1 MPRILGVDR
10 RLTIIA
16 AAAASVAALIA
27 FASGGP
33 RPAAAD
39 TASATA
45 KVADI
50 KLFSPKNGDEAG
62 LGNRGWFVDLRADF
76 NLPLERTGFTG
87 LQLTGPAGHNNVPP
101 FPGTFSMGQD
111 DRFKGLIVLV
121 ATNQAGAGSN
131 VANLFN
137 VSGVTNRD
145 ADKTQIWDT
154 WIVGAPVFGQ
164 NTDSTVYAAIAADKN
179 HNGILD
185 DAPASIADAD
195 GDGDIDEQDL
205 QAFGVASNVEQARF
219 HIRD

>member
-1 MPRILGVDR
+1 MPRILRVDR
-10 RLTIIA
+10 RMIAVA
-16 AAAASVAALIA
+16 AAAATLTALIA
-27 FASGGP
+27 FAGGGP
-33 RPAAAD
+33 RPA
-39 TASATA
+39 SAGSGDGGG
-45 KVADI
+45 KLADI
-50 KLFSPKNGDEAG
+50 RLFSPRNGDEAG

-76 NLPLERTGFTG
+76 KLPLERTGFSG

-145 ADKTQIWDT
+145 GDETQIWDT

-164 NTDSTVYAAIAADKN
+164 DTDSTVYAAIAADTN

-185 DAPASIADAD
+185 DAPDSVPDADAD
-195 GDGDIDEQDL
+195 GDVDEHDL
-205 QAFGVASNVEQARF
+205 QAVGLASDVEQARF